1 MCALPYH
8 WRPIVMV
15 FKYSKAEIFI
25 KILKKKIVELAFQ
38 VISAIISRS
47 EISFFF
53 FFGGGRRGDCI
64 SKMFYYSI
72 LFLL

>member
-1 MCALPYH
+1 
-8 WRPIVMV
+8 MV

-25 KILKKKIVELAFQ
+25 KIFKKKIVELAFQ

-53 FFGGGRRGDCI
+53 FGGGRRGDCI

>member
-1 MCALPYH
+1 
-8 WRPIVMV
+8 MV

-25 KILKKKIVELAFQ
+25 KIFKKKIVELAFQ

-53 FFGGGRRGDCI
+53 FLVVGGEGTVSAKCFTTP
-64 SKMFYYSI
+64 SSFFYNV
-72 LFLL
+72 

>member
-1 MCALPYH
+1 
-8 WRPIVMV
+8 MV

-25 KILKKKIVELAFQ
+25 KIFFKKIVELAFQ
-38 VISAIISRS
+38 VISTIISRS
-47 EISFFF
+47 EIGFFFF